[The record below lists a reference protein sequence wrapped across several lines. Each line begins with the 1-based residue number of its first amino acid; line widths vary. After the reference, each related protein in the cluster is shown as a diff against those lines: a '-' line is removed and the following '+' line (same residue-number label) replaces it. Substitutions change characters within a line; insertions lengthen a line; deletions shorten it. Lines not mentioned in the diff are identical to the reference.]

1 MVTITDWEVQFQ
13 YGCKD
18 DLKGVFVPS
27 NLVDLFISAADAR
40 SVIVGVLVGLEK
52 NKVTH
57 VLLPPQWST
66 HWELNIAAIP
76 MDNMHMQGMTLLGF
90 VRTVSPI
97 DCKLLTPTTSDVLFN
112 ILVKKPL

>member
-1 MVTITDWEVQFQ
+1 SIWLQRRFERSFCTFQ
-13 YGCKD
+13 SGGSLYFCSRCKVSD
-18 DLKGVFVPS
+18 SWCSGRL
-27 NLVDLFISAADAR
+27 
-40 SVIVGVLVGLEK
+40 
-52 NKVTH
+52 TH